1 MLKKLIFIG
10 VLSSASIGFATAQSE
25 GVNIDKTATNNQQLS
40 KIELYPNPA
49 VDYIM
54 IEIFE
59 SGISNI
65 QFELRS
71 MIGNRIE
78 VEFEEIEL
86 NKYRIQ
92 LEDFASGYYF
102 LVIRDDFN
110 RYKKAYKFLKN

>member
-1 MLKKLIFIG
+1 MFIG
-10 VLSSASIGFATAQSE
+10 ILSIVSVGFVKAQS
-25 GVNIDKTATNNQQLS
+25 GNSAVDKGENATQQLS

-54 IEIFE
+54 IEIYE
-59 SGISNI
+59 TGISNI

-92 LEDFASGYYF
+92 VKDFASGYYF
-102 LVIRDDFN
+102 LVIRDDYN